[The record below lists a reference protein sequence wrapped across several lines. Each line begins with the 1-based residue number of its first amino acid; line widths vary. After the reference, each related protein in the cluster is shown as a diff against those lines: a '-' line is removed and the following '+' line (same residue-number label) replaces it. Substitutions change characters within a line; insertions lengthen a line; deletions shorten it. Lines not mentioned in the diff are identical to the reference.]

1 MALKTKSPRE
11 RGDYYVDGLVSTGNR
26 NSLHNIKYNFFYIK
40 KFFGKNYSHLRYLL
54 WKRMVVVPLHLLKG
68 SMVITAFVNEK
79 SVVPIVDEGLCPT
92 LFTKGKTYWKPD
104 KGQ

>member
-40 KFFGKNYSHLRYLL
+40 KFFDKNYSHLRHLL
-54 WKRMVVVPLHLLKG
+54 WKRMVVAPLHLMEG
-68 SMVITAFVNEK
+68 SSMITAFVNEK
-79 SVVPIVDEGLCPT
+79 SIVPNVDVGLCPT
-92 LFTKGKTYWKPD
+92 LFAKGKMQLPPG

>member
-40 KFFGKNYSHLRYLL
+40 KFFDKNYSHLRHLL
-54 WKRMVVVPLHLLKG
+54 WKRMVVVPLRLFEG
-68 SMVITAFVNEK
+68 NIVMTVFVNEI
-79 SVVPIVDEGLCPT
+79 SIVPIVDEGLYPT
-92 LFTKGKTYWKPD
+92 VFT
-104 KGQ
+104 